1 MTISLKKR
9 LSVLIIMSMVLTFFA
24 QAQTSYAASY
34 EAESASLS
42 GGAVYANDHTG
53 YSGSGFVG
61 GFTDGNKGNAAA
73 QFTVSAAA
81 AGVHNVTVRYAN
93 GNGSAKT
100 LSLYVN
106 GVKIKQT
113 TLNATAN
120 WDSWTT
126 STEALTLA
134 AGSNTIR
141 YKFDTTDTGNVN
153 LDKIDVEAAPAA
165 PNTLE
170 AEAAT
175 LTGGTTIAN
184 DHTGYTGTGFVGGFT
199 DGNKGNAAVQF
210 AVTPAAAGSRELTF
224 RYANGTG
231 SDKTLSLYLNGTKL
245 RQVTLPA
252 TSNWD
257 TWGTKLEVVTLNA
270 GSNAVRLQFDTTDS
284 GNINL
289 DNLVV
294 GALTTTPTPTPT
306 ATPTPTPTPTVTPT
320 PTPTVT
326 PTPTPGTGFVYQAED
341 QFFSGG
347 VTKASTYL
355 QNFTS
360 VGARAI
366 FTVNRTAE
374 GNSAVELRYA
384 NGTGTIKTINIY
396 VNGVFVK
403 TTTLSATGG
412 ATTWGSQSETLSL
425 RKGLNTITYQYDSG
439 NSGGIAIDYISAS
452 GGIGLAARGATVPY
466 QELEAESGTTNAQ
479 VLTANRTYLTIES
492 ESSGRRAVKLTS
504 TGHYVQWTAP
514 QAANSVVVRYSM
526 PDSAGGGGTNGT
538 LSLYVNG
545 TKTQTLSL
553 TSRYAWTYGAYPYN
567 DNAANG
573 EGHRFYDESRF
584 LVGNIPAGATVK
596 LQKDSGDTASYY
608 TIDLINLEQVDAAY
622 TMPANFVS
630 ITSFGAV
637 ASDAGDDTQAIR
649 DAIANAKSTG
659 KAGVWIPSGTFRMND
674 RVNVNGIHIRGA
686 GMWYSNLQGT
696 NGKGG
701 FYGVGGNVTITDL
714 AITGDSLY
722 RNDGADHAAFE
733 GNFGTGSLIQNVW
746 IEHTKVGFWLQSGTD
761 GLYVVGG
768 KIRNTWADGV
778 NLHGG
783 VKNTTISHFS
793 VRNTGDDAFAM
804 WSDGSPNENSMFRYN
819 IAQVPVLANT
829 YALYGGKDNK
839 IWDNIGA
846 DTVTASAGIV
856 VSTRFNAVAFSG
868 TTEVKRNTLN
878 RTGGW
883 ERNWNTSFGG
893 LWIYAENQS
902 ISAPI
907 VVDNVQINDS
917 TYEAVK
923 FSYNQSIT
931 NVSFNQVNISGA
943 GTYGI
948 LFDSVTGSGTFS
960 NVTVTGAASGGLSNP
975 NNQFVITRGAGNSG
989 W

>member
-1 MTISLKKR
+1 MTNSLKKR

-34 EAESASLS
+34 EAESALLL

-61 GFTDGNKGNAAA
+61 GFIDGNKGNAAA

-106 GVKIKQT
+106 GVKMKQT

-153 LDKIDVEAAPAA
+153 LDKIDVEAVPAG

-199 DGNKGNAAVQF
+199 DGNKGSAAVQF

-224 RYANGTG
+224 RYSNGTG

-245 RQVTLPA
+245 RQVMLQA

-306 ATPTPTPTPTVTPT
+306 AAPTPTPTVTPT

-374 GNSAVELRYA
+374 GTRL
-384 NGTGTIKTINIY
+384 
-396 VNGVFVK
+396 
-403 TTTLSATGG
+403 LSFATQMEQG
-412 ATTWGSQSETLSL
+412 
-425 RKGLNTITYQYDSG
+425 R
-439 NSGGIAIDYISAS
+439 
-452 GGIGLAARGATVPY
+452 AR
-466 QELEAESGTTNAQ
+466 
-479 VLTANRTYLTIES
+479 R
-492 ESSGRRAVKLTS
+492 
-504 TGHYVQWTAP
+504 
-514 QAANSVVVRYSM
+514 
-526 PDSAGGGGTNGT
+526 
-538 LSLYVNG
+538 
-545 TKTQTLSL
+545 
-553 TSRYAWTYGAYPYN
+553 
-567 DNAANG
+567 
-573 EGHRFYDESRF
+573 
-584 LVGNIPAGATVK
+584 
-596 LQKDSGDTASYY
+596 
-608 TIDLINLEQVDAAY
+608 
-622 TMPANFVS
+622 
-630 ITSFGAV
+630 
-637 ASDAGDDTQAIR
+637 
-649 DAIANAKSTG
+649 
-659 KAGVWIPSGTFRMND
+659 
-674 RVNVNGIHIRGA
+674 
-686 GMWYSNLQGT
+686 
-696 NGKGG
+696 
-701 FYGVGGNVTITDL
+701 
-714 AITGDSLY
+714 
-722 RNDGADHAAFE
+722 
-733 GNFGTGSLIQNVW
+733 
-746 IEHTKVGFWLQSGTD
+746 
-761 GLYVVGG
+761 
-768 KIRNTWADGV
+768 
-778 NLHGG
+778 
-783 VKNTTISHFS
+783 
-793 VRNTGDDAFAM
+793 
-804 WSDGSPNENSMFRYN
+804 
-819 IAQVPVLANT
+819 
-829 YALYGGKDNK
+829 
-839 IWDNIGA
+839 
-846 DTVTASAGIV
+846 
-856 VSTRFNAVAFSG
+856 
-868 TTEVKRNTLN
+868 
-878 RTGGW
+878 
-883 ERNWNTSFGG
+883 
-893 LWIYAENQS
+893 
-902 ISAPI
+902 
-907 VVDNVQINDS
+907 
-917 TYEAVK
+917 
-923 FSYNQSIT
+923 
-931 NVSFNQVNISGA
+931 
-943 GTYGI
+943 
-948 LFDSVTGSGTFS
+948 
-960 NVTVTGAASGGLSNP
+960 
-975 NNQFVITRGAGNSG
+975 
-989 W
+989 